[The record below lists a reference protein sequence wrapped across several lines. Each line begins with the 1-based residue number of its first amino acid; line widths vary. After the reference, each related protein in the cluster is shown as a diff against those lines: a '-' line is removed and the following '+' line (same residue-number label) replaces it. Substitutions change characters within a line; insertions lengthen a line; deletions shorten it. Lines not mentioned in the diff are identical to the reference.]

1 MPLSSL
7 YYFDVYGGNNRV
19 QNAVKEQKFIAKLLA
34 VLSCD
39 FLVMM
44 QHSLRPERLSVI
56 SSTIV

>member
-19 QNAVKEQKFIAKLLA
+19 QNAVKEQKFIVKLLT

-39 FLVMM
+39 FL
-44 QHSLRPERLSVI
+44 E
-56 SSTIV
+56 